1 MGKER
6 SSGGAAALWVEK
18 QIWEETDADEKEQA
32 SMASY
37 TAGWKKEER
46 GKGGRREG

>member
-32 SMASY
+32 STSSY
-37 TAGWKKEER
+37 TAVHKR
-46 GKGGRREG
+46 GST

>member
-18 QIWEETDADEKEQA
+18 QIWEETDADEERA
-32 SMASY
+32 STSSY
-37 TAGWKKEER
+37 TAVHKR
-46 GKGGRREG
+46 GST